1 MRDLI
6 PVNTQYYSFRTGETL
21 YGDGINRFPDIA
33 QDDKFITSDYIY
45 TFEENGW
52 RVKVLDQD
60 RTAYS
65 VILNSVNGMKTI
77 SMERA
82 FLNCSKLKVAPA
94 IPKSVTNLDT
104 AFRGCKKL
112 VEAPKIPEGVFS
124 ISNAFR
130 GCESLIT
137 APEFPQAVVY
147 MSRAFE
153 GCKKLTEVPKIP
165 DSVLS
170 LKRAFYGCKSLI
182 TAPEIPKSVDYLDYT
197 FAGCT
202 ALEGVL
208 DCHTDTGVII
218 GALSGTQITEVKG
231 SCSEKTKQRLMET
244 KK

>member
-112 VEAPKIPEGVFS
+112 VEAPKIPDGVMDLLFTFS
-124 ISNAFR
+124 
-130 GCESLIT
+130 GCESMT
-137 APEFPQAVVY
+137 
-147 MSRAFE
+147 
-153 GCKKLTEVPKIP
+153 
-165 DSVLS
+165 
-170 LKRAFYGCKSLI
+170 
-182 TAPEIPKSVDYLDYT
+182 TAPEIPKSVNHLQET

-202 ALEGVL
+202 AMEGTLV
-208 DCHTDTGVII
+208 CHANPTTYKE
-218 GALSGTQITEVKG
+218 AFL
-231 SCSEKTKQRLMET
+231 
-244 KK
+244 